1 MVVVPQFFVLFSDLN
16 DLVFEFVEA
25 FLFVLFPGFVLF
37 VVALFLFGFLGF
49 FSCHGAFEAGDGLVP
64 PVQFFLDGVVL
75 LVEGVFGCFDLF
87 DQFVELFFA
96 IFCFFLF
103 GDDID

>member
-1 MVVVPQFFVLFSDLN
+1 MVWISKRY
-16 DLVFEFVEA
+16 
-25 FLFVLFPGFVLF
+25 
-37 VVALFLFGFLGF
+37 
-49 FSCHGAFEAGDGLVP
+49 AFEAGDGLVP

-103 GDDID
+103 GDDIDWAVSFFDFPFECVDFIIDIFFFVFAELFGGEDVF